1 MQSEP
6 AAPHKRGVIERVAL
20 VTLVG
25 LSVLSVL
32 GVATVTV
39 YLNRLS
45 ESTANL
51 PRARIM
57 SDYAGRPD
65 AVIDS
70 KGNPSVNYLI
80 MVSSQDDLRAVVVAN
95 LSASRR
101 SLTLITVPADLL
113 GTSVA
118 HRTLA
123 AGYTLDP
130 AITVRT
136 MEGLTDARMDH
147 QILVDWDRF
156 ADVIDAMGG
165 ITIGDNQFTG
175 AQAVTLV
182 TEAPDSQTAAINCGA
197 VLRASLVTADDYS
210 NLANPNKMNRM
221 IDALSS
227 AVTLD
232 SSLTNQVIRNTVV
245 DSSVHLTETQV
256 WPVKTESSPEG
267 ARPDGAAL
275 DSLRSGLDSP
285 DLADTQQYQQTAFIP
300 QEAHR

>member
-1 MQSEP
+1 MQAEP
-6 AAPHKRGVIERVAL
+6 AAPHKRGLLERAAL

-32 GVATVTV
+32 GVATVTF
-39 YLNRLS
+39 YLNRLN

-51 PRARIM
+51 PRVRIM

-70 KGNPSVNYLI
+70 NGNPSVNYLI
-80 MVSSQDDLRAVVVAN
+80 MVSSQDSLRAVVVAN

-101 SLTLITVPADLL
+101 SLTLITVPADLFEP
-113 GTSVA
+113 SVA
-118 HRTLA
+118 HQTLA
-123 AGYTLDP
+123 TGYAMDP

-147 QILVDWDRF
+147 QILVDWNQF
-156 ADVIDAMGG
+156 AEVVDAMGG
-165 ITIGDNQFTG
+165 ISIGNEQLTG
-175 AQAVTLV
+175 AQAVALV
-182 TEAPDSQTAAINCGA
+182 TEAPDSSTAAINCGA
-197 VLRASLVTADDYS
+197 VIRASLVAADDYS
-210 NLANPNKMNRM
+210 NLANPTKMNHM

-232 SSLTNQVIRNTVV
+232 SGLTNPTIRNTVV
-245 DSSVHLTETQV
+245 DSSVHPVETQV
-256 WPVKTESSPEG
+256 WPVKTESSLQGP
-267 ARPDGAAL
+267 RPDSAAL
-275 DSLRSGLDSP
+275 SSLRSGLDSP
-285 DLADTQQYQQTAFIP
+285 DLVDTQQYQQTAFIP